1 MPGEHPMLAL
11 LNDYEAT
18 SQIQR
23 GDVVTGTIALVNDHE
38 MLIDVGAKSEGI
50 LAAREF
56 SEMTRDQRES
66 FVAGQNVECLVVNT
80 EDRTG
85 HIVVSLAQAKQG
97 ADWERA
103 QQLFETD
110 VAFEETISGHNKG
123 GLIVHV
129 GSVRGFVPISQIDR
143 RHVVDRSRI
152 DGSVQSPLAPLVG
165 GTIIVKVME
174 LDRRKNRLILS
185 EQAAMR
191 EHRRRRKEELLDQLE
206 SGQIVTGVV
215 TSLADFGAFV
225 DIGGADG
232 LVHLSELSWHRVTH
246 PREVVQLGDT
256 VTVKVI
262 SVDRERRRIGLSM
275 KQLEPE
281 PHTDLE
287 ERYPVGTLVQGEIVR
302 LTDFGAFAQVDG
314 DVEGLIHVSELAD
327 EERPPEETVTIGQ
340 QLELRVIRV
349 DTDKKRLGLSLKRAG
364 EEFDALAD
372 ESAAASAAVASNGS
386 DGVADGQPADDV
398 SAAVEAEPVAAGDQP
413 EPSVD
418 GAADED
424 LVAAEAQPEP
434 SEDGAADEDLVA
446 AAANAAPGDEAA
458 EPAGERT

>member
-1 MPGEHPMLAL
+1 MTNLQSSSEMAGEHPMLAL
-11 LNDYEAT
+11 LNAYEAT
-18 SQIQR
+18 SQLQR

-38 MLIDVGAKSEGI
+38 ILIDVGAKSEGM
-50 LAAREF
+50 LASREF
-56 SEMTRDQRES
+56 SEMTRDQRET
-66 FVAGQNVECLVVNT
+66 FVPGQTVECLVVNT

-103 QQLFETD
+103 QALFEAD
-110 VAFEETISGHNKG
+110 DAFEETVSGHNKG
-123 GLIVHV
+123 GLIVHI

-152 DGSVQSPLAPLVG
+152 DGSVQSPLATLVG
-165 GTIIVKVME
+165 SKIIVKVME

-206 SGQIVTGVV
+206 AGQVVTGIV

-232 LVHLSELSWHRVTH
+232 LVHLSELSWQRVTH
-246 PREVVQLGDT
+246 PREIVQLGDS

-287 ERYPVGTLVQGEIVR
+287 ERYPIGTLVQGEIVR
-302 LTDFGAFAQVDG
+302 LTDFGAFAHVDG
-314 DVEGLIHVSELAD
+314 DVEGLVHISELSD
-327 EERPPEETVTIGQ
+327 EERPPEETVSVGQ
-340 QLELRVIRV
+340 VLDLRVIRI
-349 DTDKKRLGLSLKRAG
+349 DADKKRLGLRLKRAG
-364 EEFDALAD
+364 DEFDAIAD
-372 ESAAASAAVASNGS
+372 DSAAASLLAAQGANGTEPALEAVSVS
-386 DGVADGQPADDV
+386 DATIESTADD
-398 SAAVEAEPVAAGDQP
+398 AVEAVSDDGLEAALVAEAP
-413 EPSVD
+413 EDVADTDAD
-418 GAADED
+418 GASDTDES
-424 LVAAEAQPEP
+424 APEA
-434 SEDGAADEDLVA
+434 V
-446 AAANAAPGDEAA
+446 
-458 EPAGERT
+458 EPAEEPA